1 MSSPPRGMPTR
12 DGHNDA
18 GTQLL
23 LGIDPADID
32 IPNAQPDLDA
42 GEAGDQE
49 DVEEEVPSDSSDGF
63 GLKKRPAS
71 ASSVLKRP
79 GSGQVSR
86 RPSAKKGRRAVDP
99 IQIELSSCICV
110 C

>member
-1 MSSPPRGMPTR
+1 MPTR
-12 DGHNDA
+12 GGHKDA

-23 LGIDPADID
+23 LGLSTPADID
-32 IPNAQPDLDA
+32 IPNAQPDLVVPGDA
-42 GEAGDQE
+42 GEADGQE
-49 DVEEEVPSDSSDGF
+49 DVEEEVPSDSSSDGF
-63 GLKKRPAS
+63 GTKKRPAS

-79 GSGQVSR
+79 GSGQVFR

-99 IQIELSSCICV
+99 IQIELPSCICV